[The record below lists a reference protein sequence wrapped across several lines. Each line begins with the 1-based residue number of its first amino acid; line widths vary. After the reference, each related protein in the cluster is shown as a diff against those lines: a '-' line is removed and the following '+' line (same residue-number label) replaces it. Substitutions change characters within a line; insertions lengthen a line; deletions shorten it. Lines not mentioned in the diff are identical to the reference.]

1 MSGTTKGLNKTLF
14 SCLPFYFA
22 IASLDY
28 MFEGWDG
35 NVPAC
40 LDGAAQ
46 KFTERRAGKTN
57 PKPQKVGTKEQS
69 KERALAGQPLQGWHT
84 GPLPKHP
91 VQPEDPPSQ
100 DPSEGL

>member
-1 MSGTTKGLNKTLF
+1 MKEKLREGFWVDTPGLEDSYQLGSVTWGVKSRVFGGSSRKSRVTVSGTMKVLNKTLF

-40 LDGAAQ
+40 LDGAAL
-46 KFTERRAGKTN
+46 KFT
-57 PKPQKVGTKEQS
+57 
-69 KERALAGQPLQGWHT
+69 
-84 GPLPKHP
+84 
-91 VQPEDPPSQ
+91 
-100 DPSEGL
+100 